1 MTDRGRLTLQLKRR
15 ARDEGFDAVGVA
27 RAEALDRDAAA
38 LAAWLR
44 EGRHA
49 SMAWMAREPDKRSDP
64 RRLLPECRSVV
75 VLAMNYWVGSGPG
88 VSDAATARVAR
99 YAWGRD
105 YHRVIGRKLKNLTK
119 WLEETTESPA
129 RSFVDTAP
137 ILERA
142 WAERAGI
149 GWIGKNA
156 NLLNREL
163 GSWLL
168 LGEIL
173 TVAELE
179 PDPGPH
185 ADHCGSCTACIDACP
200 TSAIVEDGAVDSNL
214 CISYWTIEHRGT
226 VPVARR
232 PGIGE
237 WIFGCDVCQEVCPWN
252 KSFARPVEGDSFGV
266 RDELRGLE
274 PLEILAMDEP
284 TFRDR
289 FSGTALMRAK
299 WAGMRRNACIVLGN
313 RRDPVALDALARVL
327 DDPDPEIRA
336 HAAWAIDRIGGIRA
350 RRILRRS
357 RESGRDGSRES
368 ESG

>member
-1 MTDRGRLTLQLKRR
+1 MTNRSRLTQQLKRR

-27 RAEALDRDAAA
+27 RAGALDRDAAA

-44 EGRHA
+44 EDRHA

-75 VLAMNYWVGSGPG
+75 VLAMNYWAGSESG
-88 VSDAATARVAR
+88 VSRAGTARVAR

-105 YHRVIGRKLKNLTK
+105 YHRVIGRKLKNLTQ
-119 WLEETTESPA
+119 WLEATSERPA

-137 ILERA
+137 VLERG

-185 ADHCGSCTACIDACP
+185 ADRCGSCTACIDACP
-200 TSAIVEDGAVDSNL
+200 TSAIVADGVVDSNL

-226 VPVARR
+226 VPAPRR
-232 PGIGE
+232 SGIGE

-252 KSFARPVEGDSFGV
+252 ESFARPVDGDPFQL
-266 RDELRGLE
+266 RDELRGLDPSE
-274 PLEILAMDEP
+274 VLAMDEA
-284 TFRDR
+284 TFRAR

-299 WAGMRRNACIVLGN
+299 WEGMRRNACIVLGN
-313 RRDPVALDALARVL
+313 RRDPAALDALAEAL
-327 DDPDPEIRA
+327 DDSDPEIRA
-336 HAAWAIDRIGGIRA
+336 HAAWAIDRIGGHRA
-350 RRILRRS
+350 
-357 RESGRDGSRES
+357 
-368 ESG
+368 